1 MRSLLFVLG
10 LTACVS
16 EERGEPTRFVGT
28 IEGSNALVFVVA
40 DPTLTSAYACDGTT
54 SPAMFEWFTAST
66 AAQMTATS
74 DANTAEIAIDLD
86 TRSGTLT
93 SGAAKDFTLVPVE
106 LGYGLYR
113 GTKTDGEDTY
123 EVGIILLDD
132 DRQNGTLG
140 ITSPSGFTTIVTP
153 RIVANQTLV
162 TLLNDVTIPIAN
174 ALNAYSR

>member
-1 MRSLLFVLG
+1 MRTLLYLLA
-10 LTACVS
+10 LTACVT

-40 DPTLTSAYACDGTT
+40 DPTQTNAYACDGTT
-54 SPAMFEWFTAST
+54 SPALFEWFAAASARQLT
-66 AAQMTATS
+66 AAS
-74 DANTAEIAIDLD
+74 DAGSAEIEIDLD
-86 TRSGTLT
+86 ARTGTLT
-93 SGAAKDFTLVPVE
+93 AGAARDFTLVPVE

-113 GTKTDGEDTY
+113 GTRTDGEDTY

-132 DRQNGTLG
+132 DTQNGTIG
-140 ITSPSGFTTIVTP
+140 ITSPDGFTTIVSP

-174 ALNAYSR
+174 ALNAYAR